1 MKRASVLAAL
11 PIAVA
16 AIALTAAGAA
26 SGGASAVEASDG
38 AAKSCAGAKSRSRPA
53 VRRGAR
59 KARRSYICRKR
70 RARATETL
78 RDLSQTRQPSDLP
91 APGSP
96 ARPTT
101 PTDPGPS
108 FPRYIGVTTREFA
121 VELSRPTLAPGDT
134 IVELVNR
141 GEDPHDLHIARE
153 TSDEIVLSFPE
164 TRPGHVVSEQVHLGE
179 GTWRLWC
186 SLPGHEAAG
195 MVARLQVTR

>member
-1 MKRASVLAAL
+1 MRRASVWATL

-16 AIALTAAGAA
+16 AIALTSAGLA
-26 SGGASAVEASDG
+26 SGGASAVEASEG
-38 AAKSCAGAKSRSRPA
+38 AAKKCAGVQSRGRSA

-59 KARRSYICRKR
+59 KARRSYVCRKR

-78 RDLSQTRQPSDLP
+78 RDLSPTRQRPDLF

-96 ARPTT
+96 ARPPT
-101 PTDPGPS
+101 PTDPVPS

-121 VELSRPTLAPGDT
+121 VELSRPKVAPGNT

-141 GEDPHDLHIARE
+141 GEDPHDLHVAPE
-153 TSDEIVLSFPE
+153 ASDETVLSFPE
-164 TRPGHVVSEQVHLGE
+164 TGPGQVVSAQVRLSE